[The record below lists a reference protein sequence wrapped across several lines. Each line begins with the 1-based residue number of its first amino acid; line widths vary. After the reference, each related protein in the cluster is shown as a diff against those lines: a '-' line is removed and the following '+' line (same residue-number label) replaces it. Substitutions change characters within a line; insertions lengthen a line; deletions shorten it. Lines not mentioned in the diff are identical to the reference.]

1 MNQQSNDTQA
11 AMVTPGKPPANGFV
25 RAASKVYSTV
35 GFSKG
40 RNFVLWFVFAG
51 ALMGFSLARLPY
63 LDFDGVFCG
72 GNPHAAP
79 GECFYFRKYARD
91 RVGIVMHF
99 AAILP
104 AGILVC
110 FQFVPAIRHKFILVH
125 SMNGYVVILL
135 SVVGTVGGLMIAR
148 HTFGGGM
155 ASQSALGFLSIIF
168 LGALV
173 MAYIN
178 IKLLQIDQHRA
189 WMLRAWFYAS
199 AIITTRA
206 IQIPAAVII
215 SLQGG
220 HFAARPCDQ
229 IADTL
234 GGGANAT
241 LRSYPECAAFFS
253 GEDPHRFAAVRANI
267 AGGGNAIEGGV
278 ALGMAFGAAMW
289 LAVAMHCIGIEVY
302 LRLTPAEHERLRNVS
317 YERQLAAGMRD
328 PGRAGLTA
336 DQLGDSERWVPA
348 DRRGY

>member
-25 RAASKVYSTV
+25 RAARKVSSTV

-51 ALMGFSLARLPY
+51 SLMGFSLARLPY
-63 LDFDGVFCG
+63 LDFDGIFCG

-91 RVGIVMHF
+91 RVGIVMHL

-125 SMNGYVVILL
+125 RMNGYVVILL

-155 ASQSALGFLSIIF
+155 ASQSVLGFLSIIF

-178 IKLLQIDQHRA
+178 IKLLQIEQHRA
-189 WMLRAWFYAS
+189 WMLRAWFYVG
-199 AIITTRA
+199 
-206 IQIPAAVII
+206 IPAPFVP
-215 SLQGG
+215 SLPPPPSPLPPPFPAPTVNSPSPPTGQRNHHDARHPNHRRRHHQPPGGLLRRAALRPDRRHHGRRRQRHAALVPGVRGLLLGRGPAPLRRRQGQ
-220 HFAARPCDQ
+220 HRRRRQ
-229 IADTL
+229 RHR
-234 GGGANAT
+234 GGRGPGDG
-241 LRSYPECAAFFS
+241 LWRC
-253 GEDPHRFAAVRANI
+253 H
-267 AGGGNAIEGGV
+267 V
-278 ALGMAFGAAMW
+278 A
-289 LAVAMHCIGIEVY
+289 C
-302 LRLTPAEHERLRNVS
+302 R
-317 YERQLAAGMRD
+317 
-328 PGRAGLTA
+328 
-336 DQLGDSERWVPA
+336 GDSLYR
-348 DRRGY
+348 D